1 MEERDEEKLARAE
14 KVRQLLIRLHSR
26 FKQVLESEGPARGL
40 YRVLEE
46 EGIRAAV
53 QEKLDALVES
63 GDEAE
68 AEDLRLGWES
78 LMGFLDAAETVRQL
92 RAESGEEMA
101 VSDCIELLR
110 TVAADTPL
118 TPRPQTLDSVLA
130 GDLSRCG
137 WGRSGRLSSSAATKG
152 SSPGPLPLTGCS
164 PAANGGADRP
174 RPAGAGGA
182 RRKTSST
189 SGFPPTRRSR
199 PRRNSWCWPMPPGT
213 RRGRS

>member
-1 MEERDEEKLARAE
+1 MIWKKFPPFEEYTYVWDVTGYSFARPFTENPAVFPNGRWRSGTKKSSPGRK

-53 QEKLDALVES
+53 QARLDTLIEN
-63 GDEAE
+63 GEETE
-68 AEDLRLGWES
+68 AEDLRLSWDS

-130 GDLSRCG
+130 GDLSQVR
-137 WGRSGRLSSSAATKG
+137 
-152 SSPGPLPLTGCS
+152 
-164 PAANGGADRP
+164 GG
-174 RPAGAGGA
+174 GEAGGYHPRLQ
-182 RRKTSST
+182 RR
-189 SGFPPTRRSR
+189 GL
-199 PRRNSWCWPMPPGT
+199 PPG
-213 RRGRS
+213 RCP